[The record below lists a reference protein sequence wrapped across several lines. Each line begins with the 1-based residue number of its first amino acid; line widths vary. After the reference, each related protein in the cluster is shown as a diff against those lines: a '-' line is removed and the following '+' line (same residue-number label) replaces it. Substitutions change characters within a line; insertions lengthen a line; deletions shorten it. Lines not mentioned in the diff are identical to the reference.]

1 MRKFLIAGALLASAM
16 STAAFAAQQDF
27 TVTNHTGHTI
37 VTLNVSPNND
47 SHWGPDILG
56 RQVLNNGEQAAVSFD
71 RNEDQCSWDIK
82 VTYDDGT
89 DNDLRAVNLCE
100 TTEVE
105 FTA

>member
-16 STAAFAAQQDF
+16 STAAFAARQDF

-37 VTLNVSPNND
+37 RTLNVSPNND

-56 RQVLNNGEQAAVSFD
+56 REVLADNEQTLVTFD
-71 RNEDQCSWDIK
+71 RNEDQCSWDIQ

-89 DNDLRAVNLCE
+89 NNDLRAVNLCE
-100 TTEVE
+100 TSEVE

>member
-1 MRKFLIAGALLASAM
+1 MRKFLIAGALLVSAM
-16 STAAFAAQQDF
+16 STAALAARQDF
-27 TVTNHTGHTI
+27 TVTNHTGHVI

-56 RQVLNNGEQAAVSFD
+56 REVLGDNEQTEITFD

-89 DNDLRAVNLCE
+89 NNDLRAVNLCE

>member
-1 MRKFLIAGALLASAM
+1 MRKFLIAGALLMSAM

-27 TVTNHTGHTI
+27 TVTNHTGHVI

-47 SHWGPDILG
+47 DHWGPDILG
-56 RQVLNNGEQAAVSFD
+56 RDVLGNNEQAEVTFD

-89 DNDLRAVNLCE
+89 NNDLRAVNLCE

>member
-1 MRKFLIAGALLASAM
+1 MRKFLIAGALLVSAM

-27 TVTNHTGHTI
+27 TITNHTGHTI

-47 SHWGPDILG
+47 DHWGPDILG
-56 RQVLNNGEQAAVSFD
+56 RDVLNNGEQAEISFD
-71 RNEDQCSWDIK
+71 RNEEQCSWDIK
-82 VTYDDGT
+82 ATYDDGT
-89 DNDLRAVNLCE
+89 ANDLRAVNLCE

>member
-1 MRKFLIAGALLASAM
+1 MRKFLIAGALFVSAM

-27 TVTNHTGHTI
+27 TVTNHTGHVI

-47 SHWGPDILG
+47 DHWGPDILG
-56 RQVLNNGEQAAVSFD
+56 RDVLANGEQAAVTFD

-89 DNDLRAVNLCE
+89 NNDLRAVNLCE

>member
-1 MRKFLIAGALLASAM
+1 MRKFLIAGALIASALA
-16 STAAFAAQQDF
+16 TAAYAAQQDF

-37 VTLNVSPNND
+37 VTLNVSPHGD
-47 SHWGPDILG
+47 DHWGPDILG
-56 RQVLNNGEQAAVSFD
+56 RDVLNDGEQAAVTFD
-71 RNEDQCSWDIK
+71 RDEEQCSWDIK

-89 DNDLRAVNLCE
+89 NNDLRGVDLCE